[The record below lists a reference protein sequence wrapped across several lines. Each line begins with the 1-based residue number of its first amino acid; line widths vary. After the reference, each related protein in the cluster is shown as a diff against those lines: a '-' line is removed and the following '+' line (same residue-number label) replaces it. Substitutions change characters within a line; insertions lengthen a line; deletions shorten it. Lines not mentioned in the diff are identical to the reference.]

1 MQWQQIVVSAVIF
14 VSALATIL
22 SIGRKSNN
30 QTTPKTA
37 AAAVCIDAALIALV
51 MSM

>member
-1 MQWQQIVVSAVIF
+1 MQWQKIVVSAVLFI
-14 VSALATIL
+14 SALATIL
-22 SIGRKSNN
+22 SIGKEGNT
-30 QTTPKTA
+30 QTTKTA